1 MLLNITKA
9 GRLDLA
15 LPSFRNCRLQIV
27 SSNPSFLNNELS
39 KDTAVRSCPLK
50 EYFSLPKTGL
60 IVYIGQLISLLDYDV
75 RGVCIEIR
83 VSDAMHSP

>member
-27 SSNPSFLNNELS
+27 SSNPSFLNKRTQQRHCCRELS
-39 KDTAVRSCPLK
+39 PQKVFFPTED
-50 EYFSLPKTGL
+50 GL
-60 IVYIGQLISLLDYDV
+60 NCVYWPAYQS
-75 RGVCIEIR
+75 
-83 VSDAMHSP
+83 A